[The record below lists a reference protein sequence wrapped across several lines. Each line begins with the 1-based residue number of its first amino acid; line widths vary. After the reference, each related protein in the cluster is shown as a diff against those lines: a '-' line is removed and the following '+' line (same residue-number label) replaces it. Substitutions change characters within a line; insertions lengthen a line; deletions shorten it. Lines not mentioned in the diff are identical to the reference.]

1 MADVAEKAA
10 DEKEHSRGVAG
21 TIWVL
26 ERTQD
31 LVSVVV
37 GVLLAVLAVVVLVL
51 GVVVFFRNVTTG
63 PVETAVIIL
72 LNQVLLVLILVEI
85 MHTVV
90 LSLRAHHLVIRPLLA
105 VGLVAVIRKILFVL
119 SSEEPVS
126 TAELALLIAM
136 IGVFVAALIL
146 VARFDRT
153 DGLRRTA
160 RRPGLAFRAGRLTL
174 AGRVRAGGRAARL
187 HNGHRGQVRN
197 GRPVVRGLLGCLF
210 RRGHPLTGASLPSRS
225 APARR

>member
-1 MADVAEKAA
+1 MAEVAEKAG
-10 DEKEHSRGVAG
+10 DEKEHPRGVAG

-37 GVLLAVLAVVVLVL
+37 GVLLAILAVVVLVL
-51 GVVVFFRNVTTG
+51 GVVVFFREVTSG
-63 PVETAVIIL
+63 PVETAVVNL
-72 LNQVLLVLILVEI
+72 LNRVLLVLILVEI

-90 LSLRAHHLVIRPLLA
+90 LSLRAHHLVTQPLLA

-136 IGVFVAALIL
+136 IAVFVAALLL
-146 VARFDRT
+146 VSRFDRT
-153 DGLRRTA
+153 DGT
-160 RRPGLAFRAGRLTL
+160 
-174 AGRVRAGGRAARL
+174 
-187 HNGHRGQVRN
+187 
-197 GRPVVRGLLGCLF
+197 
-210 RRGHPLTGASLPSRS
+210 
-225 APARR
+225 